1 MKVFL
6 YSFFL
11 GLLGYLVSLLQPI
24 PVLDSDAPV
33 EGTLIAL
40 GAAPAPHQVDT
51 SVAGVSAAQGA
62 ALFHTGFAVG
72 PDGKKNT
79 RQSANF
85 VCTSCHNDQR
95 EDPDLRYA
103 DPEKRLDYVVANGLP
118 FLQATTLYGAV
129 NRRSF
134 YNGDYQKKYG
144 DLVFKAR
151 NNLREAI
158 QLCATECAQ
167 GRELTEWELE
177 SVLAYLWTIELRIR
191 DLQLPKEEVG
201 FIERALAGNADQEE
215 AVTKIKSR
223 YLDYSPA
230 TFVKPPDDRT
240 LGYEDIEGRPG
251 RGKLIYEHSCLHCHE
266 NARYTFFRLDK
277 SENTFEYLT
286 RHIDRY
292 TRYSIYQVGRYGT
305 SPMPGKRT
313 YMPNYT
319 AEKMSNQQ
327 MEDLRAYIEQEA
339 KRGDEN

>member
-6 YSFFL
+6 YSLFI
-11 GLLGYLVSLLQPI
+11 GLLGYVLTLLQPV
-24 PVLDSDAPV
+24 PPLADDASV
-33 EGTLIAL
+33 EETLVAL
-40 GAAPAPHQVDT
+40 GAEPAPHQVNT
-51 SVAGVSAAQGA
+51 TLTGASVEQGA
-62 ALFHTGFAVG
+62 SLFHTGFAEG
-72 PDGKKNT
+72 PDGKKQPK
-79 RQSANF
+79 QSANF
-85 VCTSCHNDQR
+85 VCTSCHNNQR

-103 DPEKRLDYVVANGLP
+103 DPEARLDYVVANDMP

-151 NNLREAI
+151 NDLREAI

-167 GRELTEWELE
+167 GRELTDWELE
-177 SVLAYLWTIELRIR
+177 SVLAYLWTLELRIS
-191 DLQLPKEEVG
+191 DLQLPAADHT
-201 FIERALAGNADQEE
+201 FIEQALAGKADQAE
-215 AVTKIKSR
+215 AVAKIKSR

-230 TFVKPPDDRT
+230 TFVKPPDDRKE
-240 LGYEDIEGRPG
+240 GYKTVEGRPE

-266 NARYTFFRLDK
+266 NARYAFFRLDD
-277 SENTFEYLT
+277 SEDTFEYLT
-286 RHIDRY
+286 KHIDRY

-339 KRGDEN
+339 AGGEEN